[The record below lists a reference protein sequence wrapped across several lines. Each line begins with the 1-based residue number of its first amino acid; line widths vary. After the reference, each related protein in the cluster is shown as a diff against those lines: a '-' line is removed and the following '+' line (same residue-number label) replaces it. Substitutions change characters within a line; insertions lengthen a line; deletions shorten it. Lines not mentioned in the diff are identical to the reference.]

1 MHKFLSLFN
10 VRLQRIVGVAFICF
24 LLLIGGIL
32 GGCSNLQLDLN
43 SSNNIN
49 SGNTSDSSNTSGSS
63 NQADSESELE
73 ENLSS
78 ASFTS
83 FEKVADYLR
92 QYGELPDN
100 FITKKEAEALGW
112 VASQGNLHEVAP
124 GKSIGGDTFG
134 NREGLLPKADGRKWY
149 EADINYNGGRRNG
162 DRIVFSND
170 GLIYMTTD
178 HYNSF
183 IDITEGM
190 PE

>member
-1 MHKFLSLFN
+1 MHKFLALFN
-10 VRLQRIVGVAFICF
+10 VRMQRIVSVAFICF
-24 LLLIGGIL
+24 LLLIGGLL

-43 SSNNIN
+43 SDSNSNSVNISN
-49 SGNTSDSSNTSGSS
+49 SDDSSNQETSDNG
-63 NQADSESELE
+63 LE
-73 ENLSS
+73 EDLSS
-78 ASFTS
+78 DSNLTTFQEVS
-83 FEKVADYLR
+83 DYIR

-134 NREGLLPKADGRKWY
+134 NREGLLPKAKERKWY
-149 EADINYNGGRRNG
+149 EADINYNGGRRNA

-178 HYNSF
+178 HYKSF

>member
-1 MHKFLSLFN
+1 MHKFLSLFS
-10 VRLQRIVGVAFICF
+10 VRQQRIVGVAFICF
-24 LLLIGGIL
+24 LLLIGGLL

-43 SSNNIN
+43 SIN
-49 SGNTSDSSNTSGSS
+49 SNSVDTSDTS
-63 NQADSESELE
+63 NQATIDTELE
-73 ENLSS
+73 EDLSS
-78 ASFTS
+78 DSNLTS
-83 FEKVADYLR
+83 FEEVADYLR

-100 FITKKEAEALGW
+100 FIKKKEAEALGW